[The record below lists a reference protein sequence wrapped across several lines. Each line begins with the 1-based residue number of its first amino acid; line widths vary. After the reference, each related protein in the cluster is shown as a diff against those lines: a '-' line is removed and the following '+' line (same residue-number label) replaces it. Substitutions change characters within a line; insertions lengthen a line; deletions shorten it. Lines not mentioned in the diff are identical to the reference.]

1 VDKDNKSTEKPEQVY
16 SRKPV
21 KSKKLRVVNQEEQ
34 QKKFPLSISPALKAP
49 NGHPGFNMSL
59 LTFHF

>member
-21 KSKKLRVVNQEEQ
+21 KSKKQEVKSGKSRRATEEIPFIYKPCLEGTQ
-34 QKKFPLSISPALKAP
+34 RTPWL
-49 NGHPGFNMSL
+49 
-59 LTFHF
+59 